1 LDHTA
6 LIKHHLIRDPFLR
19 PLVDTYFRHLTD
31 AHGSLHLQLM
41 QSIAGQQLHVKAAET
56 IWRRFL
62 GLFDNPNPS
71 ADEVLAL
78 PLSQMRK
85 AGLSES
91 KCHSIHQF
99 CELLTEEKIDD
110 HYWLTAEQHQIIEK
124 LCSVK
129 GIGLW
134 TAEMFLLF
142 ACGRS
147 DIFSKGDFALKDAV
161 IKLYDLNMH
170 GKELNKE
177 IQSISDLW
185 SPYRSHAALILWA
198 WRDAELRRA

>member
-1 LDHTA
+1 LRDTT
-6 LIKHHLIRDPFLR
+6 LIRNHLCRDPFLR
-19 PLVDTYFRHLTD
+19 PLVDTYFKDLPHART
-31 AHGSLHLQLM
+31 SPHLQLM

-62 GLFDNPNPS
+62 GLFDNPNPT

-91 KCHSIHQF
+91 KCNSIHQF
-99 CELLTEEKIDD
+99 CELLTNEKIDD
-110 HYWLTAEQHQIIEK
+110 LYWLEAEQNQIIEK
-124 LCSVK
+124 LCYVK

-142 ACGRS
+142 ACGRP
-147 DIFSKGDFALKDAV
+147 DIFSIGDFALKDAV
-161 IKLYDLNMH
+161 MKLYDIPYR
-170 GKELNKE
+170 GKELNRE
-177 IQSISDLW
+177 IQSISAMW
-185 SPYRSHAALILWA
+185 TPYRSYAALILWA
-198 WRDAELRRA
+198 WRDEELRRA